1 MKWYFLVLVLYS
13 SFWGFLGWGIQG
25 EIAGLMITLALLLT
39 SMMITIFNFK
49 NIVLKEALMTLY
61 APSMIVYAILKNY
74 GSMSNW
80 KVMFIIIAILLQ
92 VGLLILYYYY
102 KAKKKKETKF

>member
-25 EIAGLMITLALLLT
+25 EITGLIITLALYLT
-39 SMMITIFNFK
+39 SMLITIFNFK
-49 NIVLKEALMTLY
+49 NPVLKEATIILY
-61 APSMIVYAILKNY
+61 APSMITYAIIKDC

-80 KVMFIIIAILLQ
+80 KIIFIIIAILLQ
-92 VGLLILYYYY
+92 AGLLIPYYYY